1 MVNKTTGL
9 SKGYGFVSFAFVE
22 DAAAAIDF
30 MDGFRVS
37 CDGFKTQKYLTD
49 LESIIARK
57 EEIEGS
63 AEASSRRFAR
73 G

>member
-37 CDGFKTQKYLTD
+37 SDGFTAQKYLTD
-49 LESIIARK
+49 LESFLAWK

-63 AEASSRRFAR
+63 AEASSR
-73 G
+73 